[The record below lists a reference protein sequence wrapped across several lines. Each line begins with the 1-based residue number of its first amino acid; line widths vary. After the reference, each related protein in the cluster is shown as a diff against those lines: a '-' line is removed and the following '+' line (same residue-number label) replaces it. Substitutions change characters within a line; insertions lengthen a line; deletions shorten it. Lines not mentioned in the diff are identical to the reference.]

1 MAPDYWTGWLDVTA
15 PFISSA
21 DLAAYTRD
29 DYLESALAL
38 IAIDA
43 ACEAVRG
50 YVDQEL
56 ETATSTNVWQ
66 DGDGS
71 ASLLLPVFPVT
82 SVTAVSVY
90 TDKTDTAPEVLVLDT
105 DYVVDSG
112 PGMVHRIDGGTF
124 TRGRQN
130 VKLTYAAGYATVPS
144 DVRMVALQV
153 AARIYEVGMVENDS
167 AGGMSAT
174 YVKGA
179 GSLTTDERHTL
190 RRYRA

>member
-1 MAPDYWTGWLDVTA
+1 MSS

-29 DYLESALAL
+29 DYLDSALAL
-38 IAIDA
+38 IALDA

-50 YVDQEL
+50 YVDQNL
-56 ETATSTNVWQ
+56 EAATSTDVWQ

-82 SVTAVSVY
+82 SVTAVTVY

-112 PGMVHRIDGGTF
+112 PGMVHRIDGGVF

-130 VKLTYAAGYATVPS
+130 VKLTYAAGYSVVPS

-179 GSLTTDERHTL
+179 GALTVDEKHTL